1 MREPEQ
7 AGARSPLHGAAG
19 HLMRPWRSHSS
30 RNQPPC
36 DSTRGK
42 PSRRALQ
49 HRGGSVDEVTEKRRE
64 EFGGQNP
71 EQHVLQWLPAS
82 GLRLITVCGRIRT
95 GAYKPCTSGRCE
107 GHRAIFR
114 SLLATCLLWVRRG
127 PPSLRAVR
135 LQWDPKRKRP
145 LAVGVAETLPVS
157 PGKLTLGRELKLSRS
172 GRFVA

>member
-95 GAYKPCTSGRCE
+95 GAYKPCTSGRCDA
-107 GHRAIFR
+107 RAIFR
-114 SLLATCLLWVRRG
+114 SLLATCLLWAISRHQWPADRG
-127 PPSLRAVR
+127 IVTF
-135 LQWDPKRKRP
+135 RKP
-145 LAVGVAETLPVS
+145 ASPVS
-157 PGKLTLGRELKLSRS
+157 RFSTSNSRKYLSS
-172 GRFVA
+172 VLIGILPHMKV